1 MSRRSRVLRR
11 ILLLALAVYL
21 ICSVAAVQV
30 MNAAL
35 FGRADEP
42 DGLTVRYADVAADYP
57 RQTVTFSSGSAQL
70 TGWLYPAED
79 AAALVVI
86 AHGLGA
92 DAETYLP
99 ETMHFVD
106 SGYIVLTY
114 DATGTGAS
122 GGSGTRGLAQS
133 ALDLDAALTR
143 AEQES
148 LPILLFGHSWG
159 GYAAAAVLGGSHD
172 VTASVCAA
180 GFDTPLGLMRQT
192 ARRWCGPVAELG
204 VPFLW
209 IDQRLRFGA
218 AADISGAKAAA
229 ASGVPVLSAL
239 SIVKETSGNEVV
251 AKGIQ
256 KVHDAVKEGE
266 GIAAPLSATKIFP
279 EMVISMVEVGEETG
293 KLPEML
299 DKIANTYD
307 EEVDNAVSALTSMI
321 EPLMIVGLA
330 VIVGGIVV
338 ALFAPL
344 VKIIEKMS

>member
-42 DGLTVRYADVAADYP
+42 DGLTMRYADVAADYP

-106 SGYIVLTY
+106 SGYSVLTY

-143 AEQES
+143 AEQEY

-209 IDQRLRFGA
+209 LASARRQTSPAQRQRQHPACRCSCCTGRMTIPSRRTARACWQPVKKRTRRTSGPSSCPAKRTPPCCTMRRGA
-218 AADISGAKAAA
+218 AAKPYSHRSTRSMPPRWHAAQADGEMVRANCVCSGARCAR
-229 ASGVPVLSAL
+229 PPR
-239 SIVKETSGNEVV
+239 ER
-251 AKGIQ
+251 
-256 KVHDAVKEGE
+256 
-266 GIAAPLSATKIFP
+266 
-279 EMVISMVEVGEETG
+279 
-293 KLPEML
+293 
-299 DKIANTYD
+299 
-307 EEVDNAVSALTSMI
+307 
-321 EPLMIVGLA
+321 
-330 VIVGGIVV
+330 
-338 ALFAPL
+338 
-344 VKIIEKMS
+344 KM

>member
-70 TGWLYPAED
+70 TGWLYPADDYWHSAYEEKE
-79 AAALVVI
+79 A
-86 AHGLGA
+86 G
-92 DAETYLP
+92 
-99 ETMHFVD
+99 
-106 SGYIVLTY
+106 VLLRKKYRIRIY
-114 DATGTGAS
+114 DNS
-122 GGSGTRGLAQS
+122 DRIIKLERKKKFGSWIYKE
-133 ALDLDAALTR
+133 DAALTR
-143 AEQES
+143 AEQEG

-209 IDQRLRFGA
+209 LDQQLRFGTA
-218 AADISGAKAAA
+218 ANVSGAEAAA
-229 ASGVPVLSAL
+229 ASGTPVLVLHGADDDTIPADGPSLLAACQ
-239 SIVKETSGNEVV
+239 KENAPNIRTVLLPGETHTSLL
-251 AKGIQ
+251 
-256 KVHDAVKEGE
+256 HDAQGRCSEAVFAQ
-266 GIAAPLSATKIFP
+266 IDAFYAA
-279 EMVISMVEVGEETG
+279 
-293 KLPEML
+293 
-299 DKIANTYD
+299 
-307 EEVDNAVSALTSMI
+307 ALAD
-321 EPLMIVGLA
+321 GA
-330 VIVGGIVV
+330 G
-338 ALFAPL
+338 
-344 VKIIEKMS
+344 

>member
-106 SGYIVLTY
+106 EGYSVLTY

-143 AEQES
+143 AEQEG

-159 GYAAAAVLGGSHD
+159 GYAAARPFGVGPPPPRSPGGFPILAFGPRGGRLGRRG
-172 VTASVCAA
+172 CA
-180 GFDTPLGLMRQT
+180 GRQP
-192 ARRWCGPVAELG
+192 RRDSL
-204 VPFLW
+204 
-209 IDQRLRFGA
+209 RLRGR
-218 AADISGAKAAA
+218 I
-229 ASGVPVLSAL
+229 
-239 SIVKETSGNEVV
+239 
-251 AKGIQ
+251 
-256 KVHDAVKEGE
+256 
-266 GIAAPLSATKIFP
+266 
-279 EMVISMVEVGEETG
+279 
-293 KLPEML
+293 
-299 DKIANTYD
+299 
-307 EEVDNAVSALTSMI
+307 
-321 EPLMIVGLA
+321 
-330 VIVGGIVV
+330 
-338 ALFAPL
+338 
-344 VKIIEKMS
+344 

>member
-106 SGYIVLTY
+106 SGYSVLAY

-143 AEQES
+143 AEQED

-209 IDQRLRFGA
+209 LDQQLRFGTA
-218 AADISGAKAAA
+218 ANVSGAEAAA
-229 ASGVPVLSAL
+229 ASGLPG
-239 SIVKETSGNEVV
+239 ETHTSLL
-251 AKGIQ
+251 
-256 KVHDAVKEGE
+256 HDAQGRCSEAVFAQ
-266 GIAAPLSATKIFP
+266 IDAFYAA
-279 EMVISMVEVGEETG
+279 
-293 KLPEML
+293 
-299 DKIANTYD
+299 
-307 EEVDNAVSALTSMI
+307 ALAD
-321 EPLMIVGLA
+321 GA
-330 VIVGGIVV
+330 G
-338 ALFAPL
+338 
-344 VKIIEKMS
+344 

>member
-1 MSRRSRVLRR
+1 MSRKSRTLRR
-11 ILLLALAVYL
+11 VFLLALAVYL
-21 ICSVAAVQV
+21 VCSIAAVQV

-42 DGLTVRYADVAADYP
+42 DGLTVRYEDVAADYP

-106 SGYIVLTY
+106 SGYSVLTY

-143 AEQES
+143 AEQED

-159 GYAAAAVLGGSHD
+159 GYAAAAVLGGASMSGG
-172 VTASVCAA
+172 VGTAGGMIIGILVI
-180 GFDTPLGLMRQT
+180 GVLNNGLNLLHVNSFWQYV
-192 ARRWCGPVAELG
+192 ARG
-204 VPFLW
+204 V
-209 IDQRLRFGA
+209 
-218 AADISGAKAAA
+218 
-229 ASGVPVLSAL
+229 
-239 SIVKETSGNEVV
+239 
-251 AKGIQ
+251 
-256 KVHDAVKEGE
+256 
-266 GIAAPLSATKIFP
+266 
-279 EMVISMVEVGEETG
+279 VI
-293 KLPEML
+293 
-299 DKIANTYD
+299 I
-307 EEVDNAVSALTSMI
+307 
-321 EPLMIVGLA
+321 LA
-330 VIVGGIVV
+330 VYVD
-338 ALFAPL
+338 LL
-344 VKIIEKMS
+344 RKRKEYR

>member
-21 ICSVAAVQV
+21 VCSVAAVQV

-42 DGLTVRYADVAADYP
+42 DGLTVRYEDVAADYP

-106 SGYIVLTY
+106 SGYSVLTY

-143 AEQES
+143 AKQES

-180 GFDTPLGLMRQT
+180 GFDTPLDLMRQT
-192 ARRWCGPVAELG
+192 ALVRTGRGAGRTVPVARSAAALRHG
-204 VPFLW
+204 GK
-209 IDQRLRFGA
+209 RLRRRDSGSIRRAGA
-218 AADISGAKAAA
+218 RAAWVGRRHHPGRRSEPAGSLSKRERAEHPDRPPARRNAHLPAARCAGALQRSRIRADRRVLCRRAGRRRRLTGKWYAPIASVAALVVQSRRAREKCSGA
-229 ASGVPVLSAL
+229 
-239 SIVKETSGNEVV
+239 
-251 AKGIQ
+251 Q
-256 KVHDAVKEGE
+256 
-266 GIAAPLSATKIFP
+266 
-279 EMVISMVEVGEETG
+279 
-293 KLPEML
+293 
-299 DKIANTYD
+299 
-307 EEVDNAVSALTSMI
+307 
-321 EPLMIVGLA
+321 
-330 VIVGGIVV
+330 
-338 ALFAPL
+338 
-344 VKIIEKMS
+344 